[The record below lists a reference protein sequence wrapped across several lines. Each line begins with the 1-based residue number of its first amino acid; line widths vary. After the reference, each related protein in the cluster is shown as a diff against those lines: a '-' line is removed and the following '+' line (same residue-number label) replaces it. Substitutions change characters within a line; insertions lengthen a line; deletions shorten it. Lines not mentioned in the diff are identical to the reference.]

1 MGSEMNANDQS
12 FDPAGK
18 PVTEPMDEAR
28 LAGVCN
34 ELKRLLLHVDE
45 CCREQGMKWAGIRE
59 LRWMMID
66 DARAVETMQNL
77 LGGKLLGAESD
88 RDRAR
93 MAVADAEDLFERIL
107 QCAFEKTDRYVR
119 LAAISRLA
127 LIGMKKTLKALEGTE
142 ETSAGKDPDEKAD
155 E

>member
-1 MGSEMNANDQS
+1 MGPEMNANDQS

-18 PVTEPMDEAR
+18 PVIEPLDEGR
-28 LAGVCN
+28 LAGLSN
-34 ELKRLLLHVDE
+34 ELKWLVRQADQ
-45 CCREQGMKWAGIRE
+45 CCRAWDMRPERIRA
-59 LRWMMID
+59 LRSVVIK
-66 DARAVETMQNL
+66 DARAVETMQDL

-127 LIGMKKTLKALEGTE
+127 LIGMEKTLKAAGGAE